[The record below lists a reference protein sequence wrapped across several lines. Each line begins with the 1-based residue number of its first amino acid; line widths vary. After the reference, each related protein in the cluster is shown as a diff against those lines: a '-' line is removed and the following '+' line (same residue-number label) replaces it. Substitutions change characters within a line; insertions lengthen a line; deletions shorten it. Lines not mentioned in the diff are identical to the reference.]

1 MATYFIVCVY
11 HDKERGWGEYEE
23 YIRLVKPIVEEY
35 GGRYIVRS
43 EAVETLDRR
52 WEPERVIAIRFPD
65 RGSLDAC
72 FGSEAYQRIMEKR
85 TSSVDSRAVIAPGI

>member
-65 RGSLDAC
+65 RGAWMPALALR
-72 FGSEAYQRIMEKR
+72 RIRGLWK
-85 TSSVDSRAVIAPGI
+85 SVRRRLTAGL

>member
-65 RGSLDAC
+65 RGRLDAC
-72 FGSEAYQRIMEKR
+72 FGSEAYERLLEKR
-85 TSSVDSRAVIAPGI
+85 TSSVDTRAVIVPGI